1 MRKAEGVYDLLDAL
15 FVVVLANSLWWNSYL
30 LRGYFQVV
38 SSIIK
43 CNSVVIKYHRGIP
56 RWYLGQ
62 KTYFCVA
69 NEKESTFNPRA
80 KVSNIRFIA
89 RGA

>member
-1 MRKAEGVYDLLDAL
+1 MSVGKYTIVLIGQIISSNGNLWYD
-15 FVVVLANSLWWNSYL
+15 Y
-30 LRGYFQVV
+30 V